1 MLDIGPI
8 HRTEYELGEDRA
20 EPVCI
25 AEAPGR
31 IHYLGEHGES
41 GAGLFLS
48 SAIDKTI
55 RVAVS
60 ARKDNSIRFY
70 AADLG

>member
-8 HRTEYELGEDRA
+8 HQTEYELGEGRS

-31 IHYLGEHGES
+31 IHYMGEHGEN

-48 SAIDKTI
+48 SAIDRAV
-55 RVAVS
+55 RVSVS
-60 ARKDNSIRFY
+60 VRRDNS
-70 AADLG
+70 